1 MKATLVLLVVFILAV
16 SEAVAQEPPPRP
28 AELPHPPHTAQQGQP
43 AKPAEP
49 PQVEVA
55 QIPIGTRVGAP
66 PSGYDGGGRRDPFMS
81 LIYSRRSPSAVAV
94 APRSTGLPS
103 ISITDARVTGILRSG
118 QNFIAIIE
126 GPDKLSYSA
135 RPKDRLLDAVV
146 KSIDAKGVVFVE
158 QSEMTGPGREVRKPL
173 RRAAEDNR

>member
-1 MKATLVLLVVFILAV
+1 MKATLVILVVFILAV
-16 SEAVAQEPPPRP
+16 SEVVAQEPPPQQSHQQH
-28 AELPHPPHTAQQGQP
+28 AAAQAAGQ
-43 AKPAEP
+43 AKPTEP

-55 QIPIGTRVGAP
+55 QIPVGTRVGTV
-66 PSGYDGGGRRDPFMS
+66 PSGYDGGARRDPFVS
-81 LIYSRRSPSAVAV
+81 LIYTRRSTSPSPL

-103 ISITDARVTGILRSG
+103 ISITDARITGILRSG
-118 QNFIAIIE
+118 PNFIAIIE

-146 KSIDAKGVVFVE
+146 KSIDARGVVFVE
-158 QSEMTGPGREVRKPL
+158 LSEMTGPGREIRKPL